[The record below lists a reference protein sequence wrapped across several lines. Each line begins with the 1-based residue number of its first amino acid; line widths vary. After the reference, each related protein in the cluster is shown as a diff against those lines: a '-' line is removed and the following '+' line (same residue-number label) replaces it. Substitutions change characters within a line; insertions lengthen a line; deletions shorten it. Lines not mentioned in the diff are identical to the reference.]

1 MRHISRSGVGA
12 ALVCLV
18 LASCGG
24 GGSSSSTAKSTAAPP
39 TVTTNPTREAAFLAA
54 LAKNRPRIDAAL
66 SAPEKPITDDVLI
79 SQAYGWCAALHA
91 HQTTWKDLRDRAEEQ
106 GQGADTEWTY
116 DVKLVLKAAKA
127 HLC

>member
-1 MRHISRSGVGA
+1 M
-12 ALVCLV
+12 CLV

-24 GGSSSSTAKSTAAPP
+24 GGSSSAKSKTTTTPP

-54 LAKNRPRIDAAL
+54 LAKNRARIDAAL
-66 SAPEKPITDDVLI
+66 SDPNAPITDQVLLG
-79 SQAYGWCAALHA
+79 QAYGWCAALQA
-91 HQTTWKDLRDRAEEQ
+91 HQTTWKELRDNAAEQ

-116 DVKLVLKAAKA
+116 DVKLVMSAAKA